1 MPARS
6 AGVSASLTRIVTVS
20 LIVCISLPPVTVST
34 GLGWHHVAAAPP
46 AEFEIVR
53 PAWLTAHVA
62 QVVYWH
68 VVAGHDRNTASWHVV
83 AGHDRNT
90 ARASPMVGGR
100 RMYVACASLQGWHS
114 VMCVLGPAHQAA
126 CAGPA
131 ASCSAWAALRC
142 MT

>member
-68 VVAGHDRNTASWHVV
+68 VVAGHDRNTA
-83 AGHDRNT
+83 
-90 ARASPMVGGR
+90 RASPMVGGR
-100 RMYVACASLQGWHS
+100 RMYVACASLHGWHS